1 MDHNSCLRDRLI
13 ELAEAEPT
21 VAALVELGEGDFA
34 LRFDSGVDVEVENL
48 TEDGHAALSTVIG
61 TPADTE
67 RLRVYEAM
75 LIYGMLWRDNGGVHM
90 ALTEPSGALMQLA
103 EIPAFDL
110 TQAALVAVITNFAE
124 KAMIWR
130 SFLEPQAGG
139 HGAPRFLEQELRA

>member
-13 ELAEAEPT
+13 ELAEAEST
-21 VAALVELGEGDFA
+21 VAALVELAEGDFA

-48 TEDGHAALSTVIG
+48 TDAGHAVLSTVIG

-90 ALTEPSGALMQLA
+90 GLTEPKGALMQLA

-110 TQAALVAVITNFAE
+110 TQGEFSAVIKNFAE
-124 KAMIWR
+124 KAVIWR
-130 SFLEPQAGG
+130 SFLEPAVGG
-139 HGAPRFLEQELRA
+139 EEAPKFLEQELRA